1 MDDNQAIAA
10 RFLQAW
16 SAGGLAVVDELAD
29 SDIIVSYT
37 HFPTPVQGRET
48 FKKILSDTIYCFPDL
63 EIAADEVLAG
73 GDKVAVRWTYTGT
86 HHHGEVFGVAPKGKR
101 VRVSGIT
108 FYRIRDGKVV
118 EETGIV
124 DVLALMQ
131 QLGGSPYRNR
141 S

>member
-1 MDDNQAIAA
+1 MEDNKAIAV

-16 SAGGLAVVDELAD
+16 SAEGAGVVDQLAD
-29 SDIIVSYT
+29 PAIVVSYT
-37 HFPTPVQGRET
+37 HFPTPYQGREA
-48 FKKILSDTIYCFPDL
+48 FKKLLSDTVYCFPDL
-63 EIAADEVLAG
+63 QIAADDVLAAE
-73 GDKVAVRWTYTGT
+73 DRVAVRWTYTGT
-86 HHHGEVFGVAPKGKR
+86 HRNGEVFGAAPSGKR

-118 EETGIV
+118 EESGVV
-124 DVLALMQ
+124 DALALME